1 MLYFTGVYNHAV
13 WKWILTGQ
21 HRARKNANMKVY
33 VNDREFDLV
42 QGMTVKH
49 ALIDAGLLDM
59 IKKGKKVYDEMDNE
73 IGLSGE
79 LTDGAK
85 IYIR

>member
-1 MLYFTGVYNHAV
+1 
-13 WKWILTGQ
+13 
-21 HRARKNANMKVY
+21 MKVY

-49 ALIDAGLLDM
+49 ALIDAGMIDM
-59 IKKGKKVYDEMDNE
+59 IKQGKKIYDEMGNE
-73 IGLSGE
+73 IGLGGALIE
-79 LTDGAK
+79 GAK